1 MPSENILQN
10 EDEINFQTKTERILT
25 SREAKQKIP
34 DGNTKILALIKS
46 KEKSKSKY
54 WLSNIR
60 IMFYGVCNIEKIKIH
75 DSKSS

>member
-34 DGNTKILALIKS
+34 DGNTKIRALIKS

-54 WLSNIR
+54 
-60 IMFYGVCNIEKIKIH
+60 
-75 DSKSS
+75 

>member
-54 WLSNIR
+54 
-60 IMFYGVCNIEKIKIH
+60 
-75 DSKSS
+75 